1 MTENKL
7 KSILESQTFS
17 IILSLVIALLL
28 WLYVTGTEGVTV
40 EKEFSNVKVNFKG
53 TEELSEAKGLLVM
66 GSDAN
71 SVNLTVSGLRRDVA
85 KLSEKNLSVTV
96 DLTDVKSEGY
106 YALLYSVDY
115 PDGVTEDIFNSVR
128 GYPETVAVTID
139 RLSSKKVDVKGSF
152 TGSVADGY
160 MAQDKLIFDPLTVKV
175 SGPKALVE
183 QVDCAWVSITREQVD
198 SSLSYMT
205 SFVLQ
210 DHAGNALENTGLT
223 LDVDEVQVTLNVY
236 LTKTVALKATVIPG
250 GGALEE
256 NALVTVEPS
265 GITLA
270 GSAETLDAV
279 NQIVIDTIKL
289 SNVNGEYE
297 ATDVLIPIPNDT
309 INLSGS
315 TTANVRVEIQNLNT
329 ATFTIGQAAVVFTN
343 APEGFEPEC
352 ITEKLPILLRGS
364 AEDMEKVE
372 FNYIRVVV
380 DLTDFSAATGIS
392 EMAAK
397 VSVDGFP
404 NVGAVG
410 EYKVFVRL
418 NAKK

>member
-1 MTENKL
+1 MENKL

-17 IILSLVIALLL
+17 IILSVVIALLL

-40 EKEFSNVKVNFKG
+40 EQEFSGVKVNFKG

-66 GSDAN
+66 GTDVN
-71 SVNLTVSGLRRDVA
+71 SVNLTLTGLRRDIA

-96 DLTDVKSEGY
+96 DLTGVKSEGY
-106 YALLYSVDY
+106 YALLYSIDY
-115 PDGVTEDIFNSVR
+115 PQGVAEENFSSVH
-128 GYPETVAVTID
+128 GYPETVGVTID

-152 TGSVADGY
+152 TGSVAEGY
-160 MAQDKLIFDPLTVKV
+160 MAQDKLSFDPLTVKV
-175 SGPKALVE
+175 SGPKGLVE

-210 DHAGNALENTGLT
+210 DAEGNALETNGLT
-223 LDVDEVQVTLNVY
+223 LDVDEVQVSMNVF

-256 NALVTVEPS
+256 NAVVSVEPS
-265 GITLA
+265 SITLA

-279 NQIVIDTIKL
+279 NQIVVDTVKL
-289 SNVNGEYE
+289 ANVNTEYE
-297 ATDVLIPIPNDT
+297 ATDLLIPIPNET
-309 INLSGS
+309 LNLSGVS
-315 TTANVRVEIQNLNT
+315 SANVKVEIQNLSS
-329 ATFTIGQAAVVFTN
+329 ASYTIGKDAVVFTN
-343 APEGFEPEC
+343 TPENYEAEC
-352 ITEKLPILLRGS
+352 ITENLPILLRGS
-364 AEDMEKVE
+364 AEDMKKVAS
-372 FNYIRVVV
+372 NYIRVVV
-380 DLTDFSAATGIS
+380 DLSDFVASTGIS

-397 VSVDGFP
+397 ISVDGFP

-418 NAKK
+418 NAK